1 MTTTTSNILAQ
12 LISDHVDIL
21 ADVLVQAS
29 FHTVFA
35 PGAPATIDAAKDL
48 NVNTFAGLQWLRLLT
63 LTGRMVHDEG
73 AEVEFPNDGS
83 RPVWFYKGGAASH
96 VASKLASFQ
105 SPVSAFYVGS
115 GRVSFRS
122 IIHAVEYAIEF
133 ADETNVLHAINTI
146 EALLKAYAQAQ
157 EVDRKHREL
166 VELVG
171 AAHAATV
178 VGGAA

>member
-1 MTTTTSNILAQ
+1 MTTTTTNILAQ

-35 PGAPATIDAAKDL
+35 PGAPATLDSAQDL
-48 NVNTFAGLQWLRLLT
+48 DKETFAGLQWLRVLT

-73 AEVEFPNDGS
+73 AEVEFLYVDAA
-83 RPVWFYKGGAASH
+83 PVWKYQG
-96 VASKLASFQ
+96 VTDR
-105 SPVSAFYVGS
+105 SPSY
-115 GRVSFRS
+115 VSFLS
-122 IIHAVEYAIEF
+122 IIHAVEYAIKF

-146 EALLKAYAQAQ
+146 EALLKAHAQAQ

-171 AAHAATV
+171 AAYAATV